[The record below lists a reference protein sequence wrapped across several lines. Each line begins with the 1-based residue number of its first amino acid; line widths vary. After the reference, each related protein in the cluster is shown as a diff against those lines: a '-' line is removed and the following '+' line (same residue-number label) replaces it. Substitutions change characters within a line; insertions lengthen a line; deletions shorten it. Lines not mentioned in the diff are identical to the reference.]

1 MTGPTVGGT
10 APRSGTGLAGEPDP
24 VGESDPVGE
33 PDPVEELD
41 PAVLLRRVAQ
51 RGWRLATAESLTG
64 GALVARLVDVP
75 GASAVIAGGATCY
88 SLQSKTR
95 VLGVDAEMLAATGA
109 VTATVAAAMADGAL
123 RLYGADLALSTTGV
137 AGPGADDRG
146 IPEGTVHLGL
156 ARRGLP
162 TLTRELRL
170 SGGRA
175 LIRSRTVDAALAL
188 LSSVLD
194 D

>member
-1 MTGPTVGGT
+1 MAAELLP
-10 APRSGTGLAGEPDP
+10 LGEA
-24 VGESDPVGE
+24 
-33 PDPVEELD
+33 D
-41 PAVLLRRVAQ
+41 PAELLRRAAE

-64 GALVARLVDVP
+64 GALVSRLVDVP

-95 VLGVDAEMLAATGA
+95 VLGVDAALLAATGA
-109 VTATVAAAMADGAL
+109 VTSAVAAAMADGAL
-123 RLYGADLALSTTGV
+123 RLYDADLALSTTGV
-137 AGPGADDRG
+137 AGPGPDDRG
-146 IPEGTVHLGL
+146 VPEGTVHLGL

-175 LIRSRTVDAALAL
+175 LIRSRSVDAALAL
-188 LSSVLD
+188 LGTALAE
-194 D
+194 